1 MNLLVLS
8 SWFPYPADNGSRIRA
23 YFLLREL
30 VRAGH
35 RVRLVA
41 GLQSDVAGEKNAGVA
56 TLQKMGVCETVTVP
70 WQWYDAQ
77 SGSKWG
83 AMRAAIS
90 PVPRSVLETPN
101 PALTR
106 AIAAQLTQPTD
117 LVLVLETGMDAY
129 LPSQMPP
136 HIPMVLDGA
145 ELSSPLPAKGS
156 AKARLSGRKSARYQ
170 RSRLRRYAALSV
182 VSADEA
188 EAAHSLLP
196 APNAPRIVV
205 IPNGVDCRAY
215 PPRDADLV
223 QAGRLL
229 YNGSPTYGPNREAA
243 LWFVQKIFPRLKS
256 HVPEAHFWVTGRH
269 GAGEAVLFAPFG
281 AAVHLTGFVPD
292 LRPVLAS
299 AAVCVVPLLKGGGT
313 RLKILEAWAAGV
325 PVVSTS
331 IGARGLGGAVAGAHF
346 LRADTPEDFADAT
359 LRLLQN
365 KALCQ
370 TLSDNARAL
379 ARDRYDWERIG
390 ASLNNLLVE
399 TCQGANP
406 S

>member
-8 SWFPYPADNGSRIRA
+8 SWFPHPADNGSRIRA
-23 YFLLREL
+23 HFLLREL

-56 TLQKMGVCETVTVP
+56 ALQEMGVGETVTVP
-70 WQWYDAQ
+70 WQWYEAQ
-77 SGSKWG
+77 SGSKWA

-106 AIAAQLTQPTD
+106 AITAQLLQPTD

-136 HIPMVLDGA
+136 HIPRVLDGA
-145 ELSSPLPAKGS
+145 ELSGLLPVDGS
-156 AKARLSGRKSARYQ
+156 AKAKLSGRKSARYQ

-188 EAAHSLLP
+188 EAAHKRLP

-215 PPRDADLV
+215 PPRDANLM

-243 LWFVQKIFPRLKS
+243 LWFVQKILPRVKS
-256 HVPEAHFWVTGRH
+256 HVPEAHFWVTGRYRPEDT
-269 GAGEAVLFAPFG
+269 ALFAPFG
-281 AAVHLTGFVPD
+281 NTVCLTGFVPD
-292 LRPVLAS
+292 LRPVLTS

-331 IGARGLGGAVAGAHF
+331 IGAQGLDGAAAGTHF
-346 LRADTPEDFADAT
+346 LCADTPEDFAGAT
-359 LRLLQN
+359 LRLLQDE
-365 KALCQ
+365 ALCRR
-370 TLSDNARAL
+370 LSDNARAL
-379 ARDRYDWERIG
+379 ARDRYDWESIG

-399 TCQGANP
+399 TCQTANP